1 MDHNRQDK
9 IAVINDFS
17 GFGRC
22 SIAVALP
29 IISAMGV
36 QCCPLP
42 TAVFSN
48 HTGFERY
55 YWTDFTDHMEAY
67 ARQWE
72 NLDLHFRG
80 IATGFL
86 GSVRQIDIVSRFLER
101 FDRPETVV
109 LVDPVM
115 GDNGALYPTYT
126 PELAAEMGR
135 LVSYADILTPNLTEA
150 CALTGTEYRPMFP
163 EEELLEMC
171 RALSARG
178 PEKVVISGLDFGDTL
193 GNFIY
198 EAEQPPQMLKVP
210 KVGACRSGTGD
221 VFAAILIADAVNGGA
236 FPDSVRKAATFLSH
250 ALERTDAL
258 GIPPTDGIAFE
269 GLLGELIPSEDM

>member
-1 MDHNRQDK
+1 MDHNRQKK

-29 IISAMGV
+29 IISAMGI

-42 TAVFSN
+42 TAIFSN
-48 HTGFERY
+48 HTGFDSF
-55 YWTDFTDHMEAY
+55 YWTDFTDHMEEY
-67 ARQWE
+67 AQQWAK
-72 NLDLHFRG
+72 LDLQFRG

-86 GSVRQIDIVSRFLER
+86 GSVRQIDLVQRFLER

-115 GDNGALYPTYT
+115 GDNGSLYPTYT
-126 PELAAEMGR
+126 RELADNMAR
-135 LVSYADILTPNLTEA
+135 LVGYADILTPNLTEA
-150 CALTGTEYRPMFP
+150 CVLTGTEYNPLPR

-171 RALSARG
+171 QKLSAMG
-178 PEKVVISGLDFGDTL
+178 PEKVVISGLDYGDAL

-198 EAEQPPQMLKVP
+198 EAGKPHQLLKVH
-210 KVGACRSGTGD
+210 KEGICRSGTGD
-221 VFAAILIADAVNGGA
+221 VFAAILIADAVNGNS
-236 FPDSVRKAATFLSH
+236 FPDGVHKAATFISH
-250 ALERTDAL
+250 TLERTDAL
-258 GIPPTDGIAFE
+258 GIPRTDGIAFE
-269 GLLGELIPSEDM
+269 ELLGELIPQK